1 MLNSLPLENWIT
13 YAMTRLLLVEDD
25 ELLGDG
31 ICKVLSRRGN
41 QLEWVRD
48 GRSALT
54 AISER
59 EPDLVLLDINLPD
72 ISGFDILKTI
82 RAAENDV
89 PILVLT
95 ARSSVTNRVF
105 ALDNG
110 ADDYLVK
117 PFDIEELCARVRA
130 LRRRSASQNE
140 GRLRCG
146 ELVMDT
152 SAMTLSLA
160 GEPVNLSVRE
170 FTLLRTLMESR
181 GRVMSRHQLE
191 EELYGWDV
199 EVASNTIEVH
209 IHNLRKKLTSCI
221 IRTVRGVGYIIEK

>member
-1 MLNSLPLENWIT
+1 MLNPLSIENRIT
-13 YAMTRLLLVEDD
+13 YAMTQILLVEDD

-31 ICKVLSRRGN
+31 ISKVLSRRGD

-72 ISGFDILKTI
+72 ISGFDVLKAI
-82 RAAENDV
+82 RSAENDV

-95 ARSSVTNRVF
+95 ARSSVSNRVF

-152 SAMTLSLA
+152 LALTLSLA
-160 GEPVNLSVRE
+160 GEPVNLSIRE
-170 FTLLRTLMESR
+170 FTLLRTLMENR

-209 IHNLRKKLTSCI
+209 VHNLRKKLTSCI

>member
-1 MLNSLPLENWIT
+1 MLNPLPIGNRIT
-13 YAMTRLLLVEDD
+13 YAMTQILLVEDD

-31 ICKVLSRRGN
+31 ICKVLSRRGD

-82 RAAENDV
+82 RSAENDV

-152 SAMTLSLA
+152 SALTLSLE
-160 GEPVNLSVRE
+160 GVPVNLSIRE
-170 FTLLRTLMESR
+170 FTLLRTLMENR

>member
-1 MLNSLPLENWIT
+1 MLNSLPFENRIT

-31 ICKVLSRRGN
+31 ICKVLSRRGD

-72 ISGFDILKTI
+72 ISGFDILKAI

-95 ARSSVTNRVF
+95 ARSSVSNRVF

-152 SAMTLSLA
+152 SALTLSLA

>member
-1 MLNSLPLENWIT
+1 
-13 YAMTRLLLVEDD
+13 MTRLLLVEDD

-31 ICKVLSRRGN
+31 ICKVLSRRGD

-72 ISGFDILKTI
+72 ISGFDILKAI

-95 ARSSVTNRVF
+95 ARSSVSNRVF

-152 SAMTLSLA
+152 SALTLSLA

>member
-1 MLNSLPLENWIT
+1 MLNSLFSEFWVT

-31 ICKVLSRRGN
+31 ICKVLSRRGD

-82 RAAENDV
+82 RSAENDV

-130 LRRRSASQNE
+130 LRRRSTSQNE

-152 SAMTLSLA
+152 SALTLSLE
-160 GEPVNLSVRE
+160 GVPVNLSIRE
-170 FTLLRTLMESR
+170 FTLLRTLMENR